1 MRVDGQRGEPRPA
14 CITAEDPGMRVVLK
28 LLAVVVVFALAGC
41 ANFGAVRRFAAETTT
56 MTGTV
61 RAELEQMARL
71 CEFPADMQL
80 LLDEANGRQDQPGA
94 TGRRLKA
101 ACASVGAESVEL
113 QRLSVDALDGY
124 AAALLAMAE
133 DSNFEVRSAIDATGA
148 KVAALQTRD
157 GAALVNPEKA
167 GALTR
172 LIGLVS
178 DIVLRH
184 KREEGVRKLLEVE
197 GDLAGVAGS
206 LREFFV
212 RRDGGQSPYENV
224 VRTGAGLR
232 RDLQTDLGLVA
243 KQEPV
248 RAAELRR
255 TIPPDAVFTDRL
267 AASGGKIPAEIAKR
281 VDDWTALLPAFR
293 KDALTPD
300 PKALFDQLDTFRTRA
315 LETRRAIDQ
324 AGF

>member
-1 MRVDGQRGEPRPA
+1 MQ
-14 CITAEDPGMRVVLK
+14 TVVKWLTVA
-28 LLAVVVVFALAGC
+28 LVLALAGC

-61 RAELEQMARL
+61 RTELEQMAKL

-80 LLDEANGRQDQPGA
+80 LLDEAGGRQDQPGA
-94 TGRRLKA
+94 TGKRLKA

-113 QRLSVDALDGY
+113 QRLTVDTLDGY
-124 AAALLAMAE
+124 AAALRAMAE
-133 DSNFEVRSAIDATGA
+133 GSNFEVHSAIDATGA
-148 KVAALQTRD
+148 KIAALQTRD

-172 LIGLVS
+172 LIGLVG
-178 DIVLRH
+178 DIVLRY

-212 RRDGGQSPYENV
+212 RRDGRQSPYENV
-224 VRTGAGLR
+224 VSTGAGLR
-232 RDLQTDLGLVA
+232 RDLQVDLVQVA

-255 TIPPDAVFTDRL
+255 MIPPDATFTDRL
-267 AASGGKIPAEIAKR
+267 AATGGKTPARIAAR
-281 VDDWTALLPAFR
+281 VDEWVGLLPAFR

-300 PKALFDQLDTFRTRA
+300 PKALFDELDTFRTRT
-315 LETRRAIDQ
+315 LETRRAIAQ

>member
-1 MRVDGQRGEPRPA
+1 MQ
-14 CITAEDPGMRVVLK
+14 TVVKWLTVA
-28 LLAVVVVFALAGC
+28 LVFALAGC

-61 RAELEQMARL
+61 RTELEQMAKL

-80 LLDEANGRQDQPGA
+80 LLDEASGRQDQPGA
-94 TGRRLKA
+94 TGKRLKA

-113 QRLSVDALDGY
+113 QRLTVDTLDGY
-124 AAALLAMAE
+124 AAALRAMAE
-133 DSNFEVRSAIDATGA
+133 GSNFEVHSAIDATGA
-148 KVAALQTRD
+148 KIAALQTRD

-172 LIGLVS
+172 LIGLVG
-178 DIVLRH
+178 DIVLRY

-212 RRDGGQSPYENV
+212 RRDGRQSPYENV
-224 VRTGAGLR
+224 VSTGAGLR
-232 RDLQTDLGLVA
+232 RDLQVDLGQVA
-243 KQEPV
+243 KLEPV

-255 TIPPDAVFTDRL
+255 MIPPDATFTDRQ
-267 AASGGKIPAEIAKR
+267 AATGGKIPAQIAAR
-281 VDDWTALLPAFR
+281 VDEWVGLLPAFR

-300 PKALFDQLDTFRTRA
+300 PKALFDELDTFRTRA
-315 LETRRAIDQ
+315 LETRRAIAQ